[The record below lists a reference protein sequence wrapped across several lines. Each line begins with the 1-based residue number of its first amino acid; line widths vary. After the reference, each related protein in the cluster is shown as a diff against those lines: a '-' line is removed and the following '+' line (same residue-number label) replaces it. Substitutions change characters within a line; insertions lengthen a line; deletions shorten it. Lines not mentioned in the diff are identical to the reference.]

1 MSWRTPQEDTPYIS
15 VFRFILYEPIFY
27 LEPNRCFPQ
36 ANMHPGWYVGIAR
49 LKGDAFTFHV
59 LTEDKRSVIKRSV
72 IRKRKETDIESY
84 ARYEYHA

>member
-1 MSWRTPQEDTPYIS
+1 
-15 VFRFILYEPIFY
+15 
-27 LEPNRCFPQ
+27 
-36 ANMHPGWYVGIAR
+36 MHPGWYVGIAR